1 MGKAM
6 IDLIESQS
14 TIVITV
20 VVLCLCYMV
29 AALVFALAKALSCW
43 PVAEQLRS
51 ISPVTM
57 TPLAVILGLLIAF
70 LAARVWENV
79 GHANQYIEQEAGAL
93 SKVILFANAL
103 PPGIATKVRAAV
115 GQHIDFVVAQEWP
128 AMSAVQANP
137 LTDAVGLTNAMAAL
151 LSFTPTQ
158 TEHALAQQRAVAA
171 LEQAFEAR
179 RNRLQLSQI
188 EIASVQWSVIVALA
202 MLILF
207 TIALSHMDKPL
218 AMAVALFMFA
228 TAVGASL
235 VLLMENDRP
244 FAAGGINL
252 EPTAFRQVRLN

>member
-1 MGKAM
+1 M

-14 TIVITV
+14 TTVITV

-29 AALVFALAKALSCW
+29 AALVFALAKALSGW
-43 PVAEQLRS
+43 PPAEQLRS
-51 ISPVTM
+51 MSPVTA

-79 GHANQYIEQEAGAL
+79 GHANQYIEREAAAL

-115 GQHIDFVVAQEWP
+115 GQHIDFVVEQDWP
-128 AMSAVQANP
+128 AMSIVHTSPQ
-137 LTDAVGLTNAMAAL
+137 TDAVGLTNAMAAL

-158 TEHALAQQRAVAA
+158 VEHTLAQQRTVAA

-179 RNRLQLSQI
+179 RNRLQLSQV
-188 EIASVQWSVIVALA
+188 EIASVQWSVIVVLA
-202 MLILF
+202 ILILF
-207 TIALSHMDKPL
+207 TIAMVHMDKPL

-228 TAVGASL
+228 TAVAACL
-235 VLLMENDRP
+235 VLLLDNDRP
-244 FAAGGINL
+244 FAAGGITL
-252 EPTAFRQVRLN
+252 EPTAFRQIRLN

>member
-1 MGKAM
+1 M

-29 AALVFALAKALSCW
+29 AALVFALAKALSGW
-43 PVAEQLRS
+43 PPAEQLKS
-51 ISPVTM
+51 MSPVTA

-79 GHANQYIEQEAGAL
+79 GHANQYIEREAAAL

-103 PPGIATKVRAAV
+103 PAGIATKVRAAV
-115 GQHIDFVVAQEWP
+115 GQHIGFVVEQDWP
-128 AMSAVQANP
+128 AMSIVHTSPQ
-137 LTDAVGLTNAMAAL
+137 TDAVGLTNAMAAL

-158 TEHALAQQRAVAA
+158 AEHTLAQQRAVAA

-179 RNRLQLSQI
+179 RNRLQLSQV
-188 EIASVQWSVIVALA
+188 EIASVQWSVIVVLA
-202 MLILF
+202 ILILF
-207 TIALSHMDKPL
+207 TIAMVHMDKPL

-228 TAVGASL
+228 TAVAACL
-235 VLLMENDRP
+235 VLLLDNDRP
-244 FAAGGINL
+244 FAAGGITL
-252 EPTAFRQVRLN
+252 EPTALRQVRLN